1 MKKWMFIVISTV
13 LLLAGCSSKTS
24 NSSNSKNVTQELTYA
39 STSDVVGLSPILT
52 NDSVSANVINQVY
65 ETLFKRNPKTMQIEP
80 LLAESYDN
88 PNDKTW
94 IISLKK
100 GIKFQDGT
108 DFNAEA
114 VKYTF
119 DKFRDPKTAAPR
131 ASLLEP
137 VESVNV
143 IDDYKVE
150 IKTKYPYGPLLA
162 ALAHTAS
169 SIVSPESDKN
179 SDLMKKP
186 VGTGPF
192 KFVSWTPGDEIV
204 LEGNKD
210 YWNGAPKLKKVT
222 FKVVPEVS
230 TAISMLQTGKVQ
242 FIDALPAEQVKRLE
256 SIKNVKVSKAEGTP
270 VYYLGFNM
278 KKAPMNNLAFRQ
290 AVAYGLD
297 RKAYIGQ
304 LNGLGIEGNSVI
316 GPKVFG
322 YNEISEDSGYSFDL
336 EKAKSLVKDNGFAG
350 KEVKMLVPNR
360 DMYLKMAEIAQ
371 SQMTEIGLKVKL
383 ETMEWGT
390 FLDAATKGQYDVT
403 FLGWANS
410 TADGSEL
417 LYPNFHSDNIG
428 TSNRISYN
436 NPQFDQLVNES
447 RQIIDPNGR
456 KEKLKEANELLVKDA
471 PVIVMNQGVVTSAV
485 DTSVKGIEI
494 DPTGQWSLYNVH
506 RE

>member
-1 MKKWMFIVISTV
+1 MKKWMVIVISAI
-13 LLLAGCSSKTS
+13 LLLAGCSSKTTGS
-24 NSSNSKNVTQELTYA
+24 NSANVSQELTYA

-52 NDSVSANVINQVY
+52 NDSVSANVIMQVY
-65 ETLFKRNPKTMQIEP
+65 ETLFKRNPKTMEIEP
-80 LLAESYDN
+80 LLAESYTN
-88 PNDKTW
+88 PDDKTW
-94 IISLKK
+94 EITLKK

-137 VESVNV
+137 IQSVNV

-162 ALAHTAS
+162 ALAHTAA
-169 SIVSPESDKN
+169 SIVSPEADKN
-179 SDLMKKP
+179 SDLMKTP

-192 KFVSWTPGDEIV
+192 KFVNWTPGDQIV
-204 LEGNKD
+204 LEANKD

-242 FIDALPAEQVKRLE
+242 FIDALPAEQIKRLE
-256 SIKNVKVSKAEGTP
+256 SIKNVKVTKAEGTP

-297 RKAYIGQ
+297 RKAYINQ
-304 LNGLGIEGNSVI
+304 LNGLGVEGNSVI

-322 YNEISEDSGYSFDL
+322 YDQSEEKVGYSYDL
-336 EKAKSLVKDNGFAG
+336 EKAKKLIKDNGFEG

-360 DMYLKMAEIAQ
+360 DMYMKMAEIAQ

-417 LYPNFHSDNIG
+417 LYPNFHSDNVG
-428 TSNRISYN
+428 SSNRISYSN
-436 NPQFDQLVNES
+436 KQFDQLVNES
-447 RQIIDPNGR
+447 RQTIDQNAR

-485 DTSVKGIEI
+485 DQSVKGIEI

>member
-1 MKKWMFIVISTV
+1 MKKWMVIVISAI
-13 LLLAGCSSKTS
+13 LLLAGCSSKTTGS
-24 NSSNSKNVTQELTYA
+24 NSANVSQELTYA

-52 NDSVSANVINQVY
+52 NDAVSANVIMQVY
-65 ETLFKRNPKTMQIEP
+65 ETLFKRNPKTMEIEP
-80 LLAESYDN
+80 LLAESYTNQD
-88 PNDKTW
+88 DKTW
-94 IISLKK
+94 EITLKK

-137 VESVNV
+137 IQSVNV

-162 ALAHTAS
+162 ALAHTAA
-169 SIVSPESDKN
+169 SIVSPEADKK
-179 SDLMKKP
+179 SDLMKTP

-192 KFVSWTPGDEIV
+192 KFVSWTPGDQIV
-204 LEGNKD
+204 LEANKD
-210 YWNGAPKLKKVT
+210 YWNSAPKLKKVT

-297 RKAYIGQ
+297 RKAYINQ

-322 YNEISEDSGYSFDL
+322 YDASDEKVGYSYDV
-336 EKAKSLVKDNGFAG
+336 EQAKKLIKDNGFEG

-360 DMYLKMAEIAQ
+360 DMYMKMAEIAQ

-403 FLGWANS
+403 FLGWSNS

-417 LYPNFHSDNIG
+417 FYPNFHSDNLG
-428 TSNRISYN
+428 SSNRISYSN
-436 NPQFDQLVNES
+436 KQFDQLVNES
-447 RQIIDPNGR
+447 RQTIDPDAR

-485 DTSVKGIEI
+485 DQSVKGIEI

>member
-1 MKKWMFIVISTV
+1 MKKWMVIVISIM

-24 NSSNSKNVTQELTYA
+24 NSSNFNGSQELTYA

-52 NDSVSANVINQVY
+52 NDSVSANVILQVY
-65 ETLFKRNPKTMQIEP
+65 ETLFKRNSKTMEIEP
-80 LLAESYDN
+80 LLAESFSN
-88 PNDKTW
+88 PDDKTW
-94 IISLKK
+94 LITLKK

-108 DFNAEA
+108 EFNAEA

-137 VESVNV
+137 IEVINV

-162 ALAHTAS
+162 ALAHTAA

-192 KFVSWTPGDEIV
+192 KFVSWTPGDQIV
-204 LEGNKD
+204 LESNKD
-210 YWNGAPKLKKVT
+210 YWNGEPKLKKVT

-242 FIDALPAEQVKRLE
+242 FIDALPTEQVKRLE
-256 SIKNVKVSKAEGTP
+256 SIKNVKVTKAEGTP

-278 KKAPMNNLAFRQ
+278 KKSPMNNLAFRQ

-304 LNGLGIEGNSVI
+304 LNGLGIGGNSVI

-322 YNEISEDSGYSFDL
+322 YNEVSENSGYSFDV
-336 EKAKSLVKDNGFAG
+336 EKAKSLVKDHDFNG
-350 KEVKMLVPNR
+350 KEIKMLVPNR

-371 SQMTEIGLKVKL
+371 SQMMEIGLKVKL

-403 FLGWANS
+403 FLGWSNS

-428 TSNRISYN
+428 TSNRISYS
-436 NPQFDQLVNES
+436 NPKFDQLVNES
-447 RQIIDPNGR
+447 REGIDPTIR

-485 DTSVKGIEI
+485 DTTVKGLEV

>member
-1 MKKWMFIVISTV
+1 MKKWMVIVISAI
-13 LLLAGCSSKTS
+13 LLLAGCSSKTTGS
-24 NSSNSKNVTQELTYA
+24 NSANVSQELTYA

-52 NDSVSANVINQVY
+52 NDSVSANVIMQVY
-65 ETLFKRNPKTMQIEP
+65 ETLFKRNPKTMEIEP
-80 LLAESYDN
+80 LLAESYTN
-88 PNDKTW
+88 PDDKTW
-94 IISLKK
+94 EITLKK

-137 VESVNV
+137 IQSVNV

-162 ALAHTAS
+162 ALAHTAA
-169 SIVSPESDKN
+169 SIVSPTADKN
-179 SDLMKKP
+179 SDLMKTP

-192 KFVSWTPGDEIV
+192 KFVSWTPGDQIV
-204 LEGNKD
+204 LEANKD
-210 YWNGAPKLKKVT
+210 YWNDAPKLKKVT

-242 FIDALPAEQVKRLE
+242 FIDAIPAEQIKRLE
-256 SIKNVKVSKAEGTP
+256 SIKNVKVTKAEGTP

-278 KKAPMNNLAFRQ
+278 KKAPMNNLEFRQ

-297 RKAYIGQ
+297 RKAYINQ
-304 LNGLGIEGNSVI
+304 LNGLGVEGNSVI

-322 YNEISEDSGYSFDL
+322 YDQSEEKVGYSYDL
-336 EKAKSLVKDNGFAG
+336 EKAKKLIKDNGFEG

-360 DMYLKMAEIAQ
+360 DMYMKMAEIAQ

-417 LYPNFHSDNIG
+417 LYPNFHSDNVG
-428 TSNRISYN
+428 SSNRISYSN
-436 NPQFDQLVNES
+436 KQFDQLVNES
-447 RQIIDPNGR
+447 RQTIDQNAR
-456 KEKLKEANELLVKDA
+456 KEKLKEADELLVKDA

-485 DTSVKGIEI
+485 DQSVKGIEI